1 MVNFKSMRCYLD
13 GSGSNNGMSNDQG
26 KKTKFVPIYS
36 QDGKAAEA
44 VQLPGSVLWIEYCQ
58 FQPKCFA

>member
-1 MVNFKSMRCYLD
+1 
-13 GSGSNNGMSNDQG
+13 MSNDQG

-44 VQLPGSVLWIEYCQ
+44 VQLPGKFYAPNIASFNQNVLLNYS
-58 FQPKCFA
+58 PVLD